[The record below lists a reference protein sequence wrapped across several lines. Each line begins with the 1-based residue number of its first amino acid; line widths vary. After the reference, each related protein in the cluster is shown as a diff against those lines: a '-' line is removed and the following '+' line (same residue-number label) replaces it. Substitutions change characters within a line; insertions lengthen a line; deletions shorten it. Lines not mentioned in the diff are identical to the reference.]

1 MKEAPSIAVSPPGPK
16 AKKIIEVDEKYLAT
30 STKALP
36 LAIESASGSTVI
48 DADGNRFLDFT
59 SGVAV
64 LNVGHRHPIVIEAI
78 KRQLDRFI
86 HFAGTDFYY
95 DVQSNLAKKLAEI
108 TPGDFQKKVFFSN
121 SGTESIEAAMKIVR
135 WSTKRPQFVAFIGAF
150 HGRTLGSLSL
160 TASKPVQRARYF
172 PMVPGV
178 IHLPYAYCYRCPY
191 HLEYPSC
198 DIWCARIF
206 EEVYFDSFV
215 CPDEIGAIF
224 VEPIQGEGGYIV
236 PPQEFIKEI
245 YKITRKYSIL
255 LVDDEVQAGIGRT
268 GRMWGIDH
276 FGIVPDI
283 LCCAKALGS
292 GVPIGATIFDS
303 RYDFKIKGSH
313 SNTFGGNP
321 LACASA
327 LATLEVLEK
336 ENLID
341 KAKKSGD
348 YLRRRLEEM
357 KDSHNIIG
365 DVRGLGLMQATEIV
379 KDKESKERAV
389 KERDKIIEVA
399 FNKGLIL
406 LGCGNSSVRYIPPLN
421 VTIEEIDVAME
432 ILDESVSAVES
443 MK

>member
-172 PMVPGV
+172 PTVPGV

-406 LGCGNSSVRYIPPLN
+406 LGCGNSSIRYIPPLN

>member
-172 PMVPGV
+172 PTVPGV

-283 LCCAKALGS
+283 LYCAKALGS

-406 LGCGNSSVRYIPPLN
+406 LGCGNSSIRYIPPLN